1 MKVCLLF
8 QKYMRDIMDEFRV
21 DYFLKMIPKICK
33 LFPET
38 VKVAFFSLLLSLV
51 IGLILAVIR
60 QYRIKGLYFFSS
72 LYVSFVRGT
81 PFIGQLFLFY
91 YGFAQISETIRRMS
105 PFTAVII
112 ALSANY
118 SAFMSEDIRAAL
130 NSVDK
135 GQYEA
140 GLSIGLRPLAAIRR
154 IVLPQAA
161 RIAIPGLSNNFIN
174 LFKSTAIGFMIGYKD
189 MMAIVS
195 METSRSYRFLEGYAA
210 AMLVYWIIISG
221 LSFLQNKMEKRLN
234 RKY

>member
-1 MKVCLLF
+1 
-8 QKYMRDIMDEFRV
+8 MDAFRF
-21 DYFLKMIPKICK
+21 DYFIAMIPKIFR

-38 VKVAFFSLLLSLV
+38 IKVAFFSLLLSLAL
-51 IGLILAVIR
+51 GLILAVIR
-60 QYRIKGLYFFSS
+60 QYKIRGLYFLSS
-72 LYVSFVRGT
+72 IYVSFFRGT

-91 YGFAQISETIRRMS
+91 YGFAQISQTIRDMS

-118 SAFMSEDIRAAL
+118 CAFMSEDIRASL

-140 GLSIGLRPLAAIRR
+140 GLSIGLRPIAVIRK
-154 IVLPQAA
+154 IILPQAV

-195 METSRSYRFLEGYAA
+195 METSRTYRFLEGYAA
-210 AMLVYWIIISG
+210 AMLIYWIIISV
-221 LSFLQNKMEKRLN
+221 LSFIQNRMEKAIN
-234 RKY
+234 QIY

>member
-1 MKVCLLF
+1 
-8 QKYMRDIMDEFRV
+8 MDVFRI
-21 DYFLKMIPKICK
+21 DYFFSMIPKIIK

-38 VKVAFFSLLLSLV
+38 VKVALFALLLSL
-51 IGLILAVIR
+51 ILGLLLAIIR
-60 QYRIKGLYFFSS
+60 QYKIKGLYFLSS
-72 LYVSFVRGT
+72 VYVSFFRGT

-118 SAFMSEDIRAAL
+118 CAFMSEDIRAAL
-130 NSVDK
+130 NSVEK

-140 GLSIGLRPLAAIRR
+140 GLSIGLKPFAVVRKI
-154 IVLPQAA
+154 ILPQAV

-174 LFKSTAIGFMIGYKD
+174 LFKSTAIGFMIGYKA
-189 MMAIVS
+189 MMAVVS

-210 AMLVYWIIISG
+210 AMIVYWIIISI
-221 LSFLQNKMEKRLN
+221 LSYIQKRMEEKLN
-234 RKY
+234 CIY